1 MLKSATDW
9 MKLLLSTGEYADV
22 HFLVGDGDE
31 KELVPAHKLILKH
44 ASDVFKAMFR
54 FDSKNAKPENDSANC
69 PVVEIPDVEAAAF
82 KVMLSFI
89 YAGDLSDLNGDNAMA
104 VLYTAKKYNIP
115 SLVRASLQIPIS
127 KLPNVF
133 LAYAQACLFDLED
146 FAHDCLLFIDQ
157 NADTLLKLDEFLQI
171 DQNLL
176 CKIFGRAKECS
187 AANLRAV
194 LGPALFK
201 IRFPLISKEE
211 FANKIVPS
219 GVLTTDE
226 VIGVQQYNRQPNF
239 DRISKPY
246 QLQFPSQ
253 ERIWTDGTLL
263 MDIEKVSEFAGPEQK
278 SCVFSETVLI
288 KRLQWK
294 IVAQIKTKNR
304 SSYEKWLG
312 IYLLCDAPEED
323 KNWRCKCSAKLKII
337 SQKNE
342 VHNSIGTFCEYF
354 FDSKSTNRGFEN
366 FISYAELMDQSNG
379 FYNRE
384 ADTVTLAIDVT
395 VKDEKTEKP
404 FLNQSKSNG
413 TISME
418 IEKLSEFAREIVG
431 SERKSETVHIK
442 GFPWKILAQIRKKN
456 GRSNDE
462 KTLYIFLLCDAP
474 KEDKNWS
481 CKCSATLRIVSQ
493 KNGVSDFRRELED
506 FVFDRKKNNLGYY
519 AIFFAE
525 LMDPEKGFYNQG
537 EDKVTLAMEV
547 TVKDM
552 I

>member
-1 MLKSATDW
+1 MPKSATDW

-22 HFLVGDGDE
+22 HFLVWDGDE

-44 ASDVFKAMFR
+44 ASEVFKAMFR

-69 PVVEIPDVEAAAF
+69 PVVEVPDVEAAAF

-89 YAGDLSDLNGDNAMA
+89 YAGDLSELNGENAMA
-104 VLYTAKKYNIP
+104 VLYAAKKYNIP
-115 SLVRASLQIPIS
+115 SLVGPSLQIPIS
-127 KLPNVF
+127 KLSNIF

-146 FAHDCLLFIDQ
+146 FAHDCLLFIDK
-157 NADTLLKLDEFLQI
+157 NAYTLLKSEAFLQI
-171 DQNLL
+171 NQKLL
-176 CKIFGRAKECS
+176 CEIFGP
-187 AANLRAV
+187 ANLRAV

-201 IRFPLISKEE
+201 IRFPLISEEE
-211 FANKIVPS
+211 FANEIVPS

-226 VIGVQQYNRQPNF
+226 VIGVQQYNCQPNF

-263 MDIEKVSEFAGPEQK
+263 MDIEKVSEFAGPAEQK
-278 SCVFSETVLI
+278 SCVFSETVHI
-288 KRLQWK
+288 KRLPWK

-323 KNWRCKCSAKLKII
+323 KNWRCKCSATLKII
-337 SQKNE
+337 SQKNG

-354 FDSKSTNRGFEN
+354 FDNKSTNRGFEN

-404 FLNQSKSNG
+404 FLDQSKSNG
-413 TISME
+413 TISMK
-418 IEKLSEFAREIVG
+418 IEKLSEFSREIIG
-431 SERKSETVHIK
+431 SERKSETVFIK

-456 GRSNDE
+456 IDE
-462 KTLYIFLLCDAP
+462 KTLDIFLLCDVP

-525 LMDPEKGFYNQG
+525 LMDPEKGFYNES

-547 TVKDM
+547 IVKEAKN
-552 I
+552 